1 MLTPGE
7 FVVTREAT
15 VANRPVLE
23 AMNAGYKYAPAAA
36 PQMTVSMK
44 SDTPQAPLQMTGTL
58 VMDSG
63 EVLGVFHGIA
73 VQAVNAGLNGVA
85 STVGGR
91 SR

>member
-1 MLTPGE
+1 
-7 FVVTREAT
+7 
-15 VANRPVLE
+15 
-23 AMNAGYKYAPAAA
+23 
-36 PQMTVSMK
+36 
-44 SDTPQAPLQMTGTL
+44 MTGTL